1 MEGCPYCEMMKEQL
15 DAINADYVVRD
26 INEHED
32 EYNMFV
38 EITENDFVPAFM
50 IVESP
55 DENPNTMLFAPER
68 DFNEIE
74 EGVGII
80 KEHFK
85 L

>member
-1 MEGCPYCEMMKEQL
+1 
-15 DAINADYVVRD
+15 
-26 INEHED
+26 
-32 EYNMFV
+32 
-38 EITENDFVPAFM
+38 
-50 IVESP
+50 
-55 DENPNTMLFAPER
+55 MLFAPER